1 MTILQEVIESLP
13 DGIITDIHL
22 GENWNAVVAHVE
34 GRLSCG
40 LASTPRDVEALPRN
54 ELDAL
59 IGTFKVKPA
68 RELCHLALQKELR
81 QASIGVATMNAL
93 LPQMPETWVECNAE
107 QMIAEHGKGKRVAMV
122 GHFPSVPRL
131 RALVG
136 RLDVL
141 EMHPLPGDY
150 PAEAASEVIP
160 QADVVA
166 ITGMTLIN
174 GTAEGLLKL
183 CPPKALVIMMGP
195 STLLS
200 PILFE
205 YGIDLLGG
213 SVVEKIDPVLRGV
226 DEGVAEQIFPLGV
239 RMVIMSR
246 EKTVNPL

>member
-1 MTILQEVIESLP
+1 MSILQEVIESLP
-13 DGIITDIHL
+13 DGSITDIHL
-22 GENWNAVVAHVE
+22 GENWNAVLAQVD

-40 LASTPRDVEALPRN
+40 LASVPGDAETLSRK
-54 ELDAL
+54 ELDNL
-59 IGTFKVKPA
+59 IGTLKIKTS
-68 RELCHLALQKELR
+68 RELCHLAIQKELR
-81 QASIGVATMNAL
+81 QASVGVATMNAL
-93 LPQMPETWVECNAE
+93 LPQLPETWVECNAE
-107 QMIAEHGKGKRVAMV
+107 QVIAQRGMGKRVAMV

-131 RALVG
+131 REQVG

-141 EMHPLPGDY
+141 EMHPEPGDY
-150 PAEAASEVIP
+150 PAEAACEVIP

-166 ITGMTLIN
+166 MTGMTLIN

-200 PILFE
+200 PILFD

-226 DEGVAEQIFPLGV
+226 DEGISEQIFPLGV

-246 EKTVNPL
+246 EKMAK